1 MNKYCDLKLFFEW
14 LVEDIRKL
22 KDECD
27 RTIIYCQTIK
37 QCGIIYGMLRGL
49 LRKDLF
55 IEKTSTDEKLPL
67 VEMLHSCTSASNKK
81 NILTS
86 FQHED
91 GIIRVLVA
99 TIAFSMGVISIAK
112 LFTGSSIMGHQ
123 RILKPLFK
131 KLGELGMMAI
141 RLAHFC
147 CIMACGGRH

>member
-27 RTIIYCQTIK
+27 RTIIYCRIIK

-91 GIIRVLVA
+91 GIISAVVA
-99 TIAFSMGVISIAK
+99 
-112 LFTGSSIMGHQ
+112 L
-123 RILKPLFK
+123 
-131 KLGELGMMAI
+131 
-141 RLAHFC
+141 
-147 CIMACGGRH
+147 